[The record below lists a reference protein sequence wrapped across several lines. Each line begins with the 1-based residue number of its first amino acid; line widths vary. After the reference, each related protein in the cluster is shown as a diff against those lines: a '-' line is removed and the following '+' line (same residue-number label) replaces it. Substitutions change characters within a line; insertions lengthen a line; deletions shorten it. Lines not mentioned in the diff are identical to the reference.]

1 MSVARGA
8 YLVWPWCAYL
18 VVCARR
24 GGGVNVSSRLAVCFC
39 YSVASTFLGVL

>member
-1 MSVARGA
+1 MVCR
-8 YLVWPWCAYL
+8 LAYL

-39 YSVASTFLGVL
+39 YSVVSMVVGVL